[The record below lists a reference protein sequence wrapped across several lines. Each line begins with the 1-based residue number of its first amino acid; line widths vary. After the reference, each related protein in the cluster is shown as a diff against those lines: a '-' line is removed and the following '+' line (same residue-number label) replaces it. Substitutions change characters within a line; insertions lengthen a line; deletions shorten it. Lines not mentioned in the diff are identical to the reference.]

1 MKLLSVLISFCLGS
15 KNQQKNIKI
24 LFIET
29 YIKAV
34 INTNEMPQVIQNII
48 RGTYTMAQISY
59 MLAVIPEPRYY
70 TLSDML
76 RIQLLMQEEINNE
89 TEVDAPQID
98 GEIFVAEV
106 NLPVYGQA
114 RRVITKH
121 ATKALISSEIDAN
134 QHRIQPI
141 KYFKDSLEM
150 CRLLGL
156 FRSIK
161 YPNNYII
168 DAVIDETETCTLTDL
183 NSNRIRYVSVADHIW
198 SLNSNNELDM
208 PFDINLA

>member
-34 INTNEMPQVIQNII
+34 INTNLHMVTAADEMPQVIQNII
-48 RGTYTMAQISY
+48 RGTYTM
-59 MLAVIPEPRYY
+59 
-70 TLSDML
+70 DML